1 MAKLTGKKVLMVIA
15 PEDFRD
21 EELATPKAIL
31 EKDGAT
37 VTVASTRAGACSG
50 MLGARVTPDTT
61 LAAESAETYDAVVV
75 VGGGG
80 SPAHLWG
87 NAALAQILRDA
98 KTANKVI
105 AGICLSG
112 AALARAGVLAG
123 KNATVWRTDES
134 IAEMRE
140 GRAKLSDAPVVV
152 DGRVVTANGPDA
164 ANDFGRKIA
173 QLIGD

>member
-1 MAKLTGKKVLMVIA
+1 MAKLTGKSVLMVIA

-31 EKDGAT
+31 EKEGAK
-37 VTVASTRAGACSG
+37 VTVASTRGGVCAG

-61 LAAESAETYDAVVV
+61 LAVESASSYDAVVV

-87 NAALAQILRDA
+87 NTALHTILRDA
-98 KTANKVI
+98 KAANKVI

-123 KNATVWRTDES
+123 KNATVWRTEES
-134 IAEMRE
+134 IAELRE
-140 GRAKLSDAPVVV
+140 GRSKLVDAPVVV

>member
-21 EELATPKAIL
+21 EELAQPKAIL
-31 EKDGAT
+31 EREGAT
-37 VTVASTRAGACSG
+37 VTVASTTRGPCSG

-61 LAAESAETYDAVVV
+61 IAAEKASAYDAVVV

-80 SPAHLWG
+80 SPGYLWG
-87 NAALAQILRDA
+87 NAPLHQILRDA
-98 KTANKVI
+98 QQANKVI
-105 AGICLSG
+105 GGICLSG

-134 IAEMRE
+134 IAEMRV
-140 GRAKLSDAPVVV
+140 GKAKLSDAPVVV
-152 DGRVVTANGPDA
+152 DGKVVTANGPQA
-164 ANDFGRKIA
+164 ADDFGRKIA
-173 QLIGD
+173 QLLGD